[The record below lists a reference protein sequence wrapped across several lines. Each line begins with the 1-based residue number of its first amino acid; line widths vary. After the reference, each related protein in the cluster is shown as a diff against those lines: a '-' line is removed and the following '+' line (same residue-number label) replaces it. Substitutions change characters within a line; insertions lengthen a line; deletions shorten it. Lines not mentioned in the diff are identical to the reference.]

1 MGTKGPKAGNI
12 FTSLRS
18 RGLVGGQGQD
28 PSIKGMGS
36 PFKQTN
42 GDGKD
47 GSAYGAIKRFGEG
60 FVNHV
65 KTGLQ
70 KDANTVKKVVKNVG
84 KNITKVYSDPKALVS
99 NTLGSLG
106 EMVGSLGQGNRHMDG
121 PAPKAEESKKQVPP
135 SKSKNSKAVLESEK
149 KGDEAINDPMKKK
162 ATPFKK
168 CGCGKKKCN
177 C

>member
-12 FTSLRS
+12 FTSLKS

-42 GDGKD
+42 GDGRD
-47 GSAYGAIKRFGEG
+47 GSLY
-60 FVNHV
+60 
-65 KTGLQ
+65 
-70 KDANTVKKVVKNVG
+70 
-84 KNITKVYSDPKALVS
+84 
-99 NTLGSLG
+99 GSLKRAFKRNA
-106 EMVGSLGQGNRHMDG
+106 LKGNGRGNDNMDG

-135 SKSKNSKAVLESEK
+135 SKSKNSKAVLESEL

>member
-60 FVNHV
+60 FVDHV

-99 NTLGSLG
+99 NTIGSLG

-121 PAPKAEESKKQVPP
+121 PAPTPP
-135 SKSKNSKAVLESEK
+135 SKNSKAVLESEK
-149 KGDEAINDPMKKK
+149 KGDEAINDKMKKK

>member
-12 FTSLRS
+12 FTSLKS

-42 GDGKD
+42 GDGRD
-47 GSAYGAIKRFGEG
+47 GSLY
-60 FVNHV
+60 
-65 KTGLQ
+65 
-70 KDANTVKKVVKNVG
+70 
-84 KNITKVYSDPKALVS
+84 
-99 NTLGSLG
+99 GSLKRAFKRNA
-106 EMVGSLGQGNRHMDG
+106 LKGNGRGNDNMDG
-121 PAPKAEESKKQVPP
+121 PAPSKPNE
-135 SKSKNSKAVLESEK
+135 NSKAVLESEK
-149 KGDEAINDPMKKK
+149 KGDEAINDKMK
-162 ATPFKK
+162 ATPLKQVDKKGTRIINQGEKAEAAYKAGNDKKGDRHKNRAKRMKDRDDAKKSKNNVSPLKK

>member
-70 KDANTVKKVVKNVG
+70 KDANTVKKVVSKLTTG
-84 KNITKVYSDPKALVS
+84 F
-99 NTLGSLG
+99 GH
-106 EMVGSLGQGNRHMDG
+106 GNRHMDG
-121 PAPKAEESKKQVPP
+121 PEETVTVPVAAKQGYSP

-149 KGDEAINDPMKKK
+149 KGDEAINDKMKVKDK
-162 ATPFKK
+162 DVSATPLKK

>member
-36 PFKQTN
+36 PFKQTQPN

-47 GSAYGAIKRFGEG
+47 GSLFGSFARGIDKVTRGGVNVINKAAKIHGDFSKGIYDKLTTG
-60 FVNHV
+60 FGN
-65 KTGLQ
+65 
-70 KDANTVKKVVKNVG
+70 
-84 KNITKVYSDPKALVS
+84 
-99 NTLGSLG
+99 
-106 EMVGSLGQGNRHMDG
+106 GNRHMDG
-121 PAPKAEESKKQVPP
+121 PAPSQPSKPNKQSYSA
-135 SKSKNSKAVLESEK
+135 SKSKNSKAVLESEL

>member
-12 FTSLRS
+12 FTSLRN
-18 RGLVGGQGQD
+18 RGLVGDQGQD

-36 PFKQTN
+36 PFKQTQPN
-42 GDGKD
+42 EDGRD
-47 GSAYGAIKRFGEG
+47 GSLYGSIKRAFKR
-60 FVNHV
+60 N
-65 KTGLQ
+65 
-70 KDANTVKKVVKNVG
+70 
-84 KNITKVYSDPKALVS
+84 ALK
-99 NTLGSLG
+99 
-106 EMVGSLGQGNRHMDG
+106 GNGRGNDNMDG

-135 SKSKNSKAVLESEK
+135 SKSKSENSKAVLESEL

>member
-60 FVNHV
+60 FVDHV

-99 NTLGSLG
+99 NTIGSLG

-121 PAPKAEESKKQVPP
+121 PAPSQP
-135 SKSKNSKAVLESEK
+135 SKNSKAVLESEK
-149 KGDEAINDPMKKK
+149 KGDEAINDKMKKK